1 MYWFVHLGTIT
12 ELNGWDAMNPGH
24 FDQHLAP
31 FYEKGIADGTLTR
44 DEAKELMSCFFIKV
58 NNHTAP
64 PKVGITAK
72 ESGTYNDFTNLNI
85 GGVKADGSDGVRN
98 DRRTAYPATRQCDP
112 YQLPHTG
119 TFSACRLQGDPPGT
133 WLSVRVQS
141 GCVYPG
147 VDAPGKIVAGC
158 TRRRLQRLYRG
169 RGVRQGGVC
178 ADRLPECAEDFGS
191 DAPQRCRSG
200 FRA

>member
-31 FYEKGIADGTLTR
+31 FYEKEIAAGTLTR

-85 GGVKADGSDGVRN
+85 GGIRADGSDGVSEVSYIMLETIEELHILQPGQRH
-98 DRRTAYPATRQCDP
+98 PRQCP
-112 YQLPHTG
+112 YAGAFP
-119 TFSACRLQGDPPGT
+119 SCRVQGDPPRPR
-133 WLSVRVQS
+133 LSVGIQP
-141 GCVYPG
+141 GCVRAG
-147 VDAPGKIVAGC
+147 VDAARQVA
-158 TRRRLQRLYRG
+158 
-169 RGVRQGGVC
+169 
-178 ADRLPECAEDFGS
+178 A
-191 DAPQRCRSG
+191 
-200 FRA
+200 

>member
-1 MYWFVHLGTIT
+1 MPLVPAHAPRTYWEAIQMYWFVHLGTIT

-31 FYEKGIADGTLTR
+31 FYEKEIAAGTLTR

-85 GGVKADGSDGVRN
+85 GGIRADGSDGVSESPISCW
-98 DRRTAYPATRQCDP
+98 RRSRSCISSSPAAPST
-112 YQLPHTG
+112 
-119 TFSACRLQGDPPGT
+119 
-133 WLSVRVQS
+133 SVPV
-141 GCVYPG
+141 
-147 VDAPGKIVAGC
+147 
-158 TRRRLQRLYRG
+158 RRSVSFVLGAR
-169 RGVRQGGVC
+169 
-178 ADRLPECAEDFGS
+178 
-191 DAPQRCRSG
+191 
-200 FRA
+200 

>member
-85 GGVKADGSDGVRN
+85 GGVKADGSDGVSEVSYVMLETIEELHILQPGSAIHISAVHRN
-98 DRRTAYPATRQCDP
+98 V
-112 YQLPHTG
+112 
-119 TFSACRLQGDPPGT
+119 SACRLQGDPPGA
-133 WLSVRVQS
+133 WLSVCFQS

-147 VDAPGKIVAGC
+147 VDAPGKIFAGC
-158 TRRRLQRLYRG
+158 T
-169 RGVRQGGVC
+169 
-178 ADRLPECAEDFGS
+178 
-191 DAPQRCRSG
+191 
-200 FRA
+200 

>member
-31 FYEKGIADGTLTR
+31 FYEKGTRDGTLTR

-85 GGVKADGSDGVRN
+85 GGVKADGSDGVSEVSYIMLETIEELHILLSISVPVRRN
-98 DRRTAYPATRQCDP
+98 VSCVPAAR
-112 YQLPHTG
+112 
-119 TFSACRLQGDPPGT
+119 
-133 WLSVRVQS
+133 
-141 GCVYPG
+141 
-147 VDAPGKIVAGC
+147 
-158 TRRRLQRLYRG
+158 
-169 RGVRQGGVC
+169 
-178 ADRLPECAEDFGS
+178 
-191 DAPQRCRSG
+191 
-200 FRA
+200 